1 MNSFEYANPESLD
14 EAVALLSKT
23 WGDTEVLAG
32 GTDLVTSLK
41 QELTRPRVVVSLKNV
56 SGLNAISNRNNA
68 LHIGALT
75 TLKTLLDNK
84 DVQTHFPALITA
96 ASNIG
101 SAQMQNVGTVGGDLL
116 QRPRCWYFRNGFG
129 LFGTDDGKSLVPDG
143 DNRYHAVFGNK
154 GPAYYVNPSS
164 FAPALIALGASV
176 TLQGPKGEREVPV
189 ADFFTTPKSEND
201 REYVMKSNEILTG
214 IEIPLNGLR
223 NATYEIRPRRGL
235 DWPMVTA
242 SVAFKAGNTASD
254 GRVVLGHVAPVPWH
268 SKKASDALNGTTLN
282 SEDALRK
289 VGQAAA
295 DGASPLSNN
304 GYKVAQIRVAVVRAI
319 RAATA

>member
-1 MNSFEYANPESLD
+1 MNSFEYANPASLD
-14 EAVALLSKT
+14 EAVALLSET

-75 TLKTLLDNK
+75 TLKTLLDNE
-84 DVQTHFPALITA
+84 DVQTRFPALITA
-96 ASNIG
+96 AHNIG

-129 LFGTDDGKSLVPDG
+129 LFGKSDGKSLVPEG

-201 REYVMKSNEILTG
+201 REYVLKPNEILTW
-214 IEIPLNGLR
+214 ITIPINGLR

-268 SKKASDALNGTTLN
+268 SKKASDALNGAALN
-282 SEDALRK
+282 SQDALQK

-295 DGASPLSNN
+295 EGASPLSKN

-319 RAATA
+319 QAATA